1 GMESIMN
8 IKYSGFSDE
17 ISQNIDEQFTHLNKL
32 GIRYFEPRG
41 INGTNIASL
50 TEEQLAE
57 LKGKMEE
64 YGISA
69 SSIGS
74 PIGKIQITDPM
85 EPHLEQLKWV
95 IHIAKALGT
104 RFIRVFSFF
113 MPKGEDPACY
123 REEVMRRMKQMVALA
138 EQEDVVLLHENEKGI
153 YGDTALR
160 CKEIFDEIP
169 SEHLKGVFDP
179 ANFVQ
184 CGDITYPDG
193 FQLLKEHIVYMHIK
207 DALEDGSIVPAGQG
221 KGRVE
226 DILRELSEDGYQG
239 FLSLEPH
246 LGSFEGLAE
255 LEQEDTMMKLSKSD
269 SGKFTLAYESLK
281 KIVDRL

>member
-1 GMESIMN
+1 MN
-8 IKYSGFSDE
+8 IKFSGFSDE

-32 GIRYFEPRG
+32 GIQYFEPRG

-95 IHIAKALGT
+95 IHIAKTLGT
-104 RFIRVFSFF
+104 RYIRVFSFF
-113 MPKGEDPACY
+113 MPKEEDPACY
-123 REEVMRRMKQMVALA
+123 REEVMRRMKQMVELA

-207 DALEDGSIVPAGQG
+207 DALEDGSIVPAGKG
-221 KGRVE
+221 KGHVE

-255 LEQEDTMMKLSKSD
+255 LEQEDTMMKLPKSD

>member
-1 GMESIMN
+1 MEIIMN
-8 IKYSGFSDE
+8 IKFSGFSDE
-17 ISQNIDEQFTHLNKL
+17 ISQKIDEQFTHLNKL
-32 GIRYFEPRG
+32 GIQYFEPRG

-95 IHIAKALGT
+95 IHIAKTLGT
-104 RFIRVFSFF
+104 RYIRVFSFF
-113 MPKGEDPACY
+113 MPKEEDPACY
-123 REEVMRRMKQMVALA
+123 REEVMRRMKQMVELA

-179 ANFVQ
+179 ANFV
-184 CGDITYPDG
+184 
-193 FQLLKEHIVYMHIK
+193 LW
-207 DALEDGSIVPAGQG
+207 
-221 KGRVE
+221 
-226 DILRELSEDGYQG
+226 
-239 FLSLEPH
+239 
-246 LGSFEGLAE
+246 
-255 LEQEDTMMKLSKSD
+255 
-269 SGKFTLAYESLK
+269 
-281 KIVDRL
+281 